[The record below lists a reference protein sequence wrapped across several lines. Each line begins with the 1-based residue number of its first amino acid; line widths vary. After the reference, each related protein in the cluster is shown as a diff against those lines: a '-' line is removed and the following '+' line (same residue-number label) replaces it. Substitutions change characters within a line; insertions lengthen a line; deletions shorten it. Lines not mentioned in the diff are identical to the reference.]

1 MTPPNAA
8 GALEPWL
15 PRVPVVHSHET
26 LHACDIDIDRTAH
39 TVTIRGQRV
48 ELPLREFQL
57 LELLVANANVVL
69 TREQIIRWVWGDDPA
84 SNSLDVHVLRLRRKI
99 ETDPNNPVRLR
110 TIRGLG
116 YRFDSECPEPS
127 CVIADTAT
135 P

>member
-1 MTPPNAA
+1 MKPPHHDA
-8 GALEPWL
+8 GLGQWP

-39 TVTIRGQRV
+39 RVTIRGEQV
-48 ELPLREFQL
+48 DLPLREFQL

-69 TREQIIRWVWGDDPA
+69 TREQIVRWIWDDDPA

-116 YRFDSECPEPS
+116 YRFDSECSAPS
-127 CVIADTAT
+127 CINSDGS
-135 P
+135 